1 MLSDSEFR
9 NRLKSFSVE
18 ELYFM
23 FWIIRTDRMA
33 GYYGHRMAAVYR
45 DAIFDRIATLKAR
58 GTEVDQ

>member
-1 MLSDSEFR
+1 MMLSDSEFR
-9 NRLKSFSVE
+9 SRLKSFSVE

-23 FWIIRTDRMA
+23 FWLIRTDRMA
-33 GYYGHRMAAVYR
+33 GYYGRMAAVYR